1 MLSPHSPLI
10 LSAIY
15 LLPRTSLC
23 SLAMV
28 KSEVSTGSLSNPA
41 LVLVEWQTRTA
52 GFRNTDVAVSLS
64 FTLTSRLLDD

>member
-1 MLSPHSPLI
+1 
-10 LSAIY
+10 
-15 LLPRTSLC
+15 
-23 SLAMV
+23 MV